1 MHKSCY
7 SRQCSNVNVYC
18 FVFSFFQ
25 GDVFVVDDV
34 IDSDWLWVTAQKNK
48 EKGLVPAALVEDAVS
63 IKLIFLNHTRVIYT
77 VLVGRFWLKSEQFF
91 FGDHFL
97 NSCQL

>member
-1 MHKSCY
+1 M
-7 SRQCSNVNVYC
+7 
-18 FVFSFFQ
+18 FSFFQ

-63 IKLIFLNHTRVIYT
+63 IINFMKIQT
-77 VLVGRFWLKSEQFF
+77 VHV
-91 FGDHFL
+91 
-97 NSCQL
+97 NSR

>member
-1 MHKSCY
+1 MSLKNVDFFI
-7 SRQCSNVNVYC
+7 CSFY
-18 FVFSFFQ
+18 Q

-63 IKLIFLNHTRVIYT
+63 KFLFVACMYMFSLALETKTHTCHKLIHVAIIFFIATCDPLL
-77 VLVGRFWLKSEQFF
+77 LV
-91 FGDHFL
+91 
-97 NSCQL
+97 

>member
-1 MHKSCY
+1 MSLVIY
-7 SRQCSNVNVYC
+7 QFY
-18 FVFSFFQ
+18 FDFSFFQ

-63 IKLIFLNHTRVIYT
+63 IIY
-77 VLVGRFWLKSEQFF
+77 
-91 FGDHFL
+91 
-97 NSCQL
+97 

>member
-1 MHKSCY
+1 M
-7 SRQCSNVNVYC
+7 V
-18 FVFSFFQ
+18 SFYQ

-63 IKLIFLNHTRVIYT
+63 VIFKVP
-77 VLVGRFWLKSEQFF
+77 
-91 FGDHFL
+91 
-97 NSCQL
+97 

>member
-1 MHKSCY
+1 M
-7 SRQCSNVNVYC
+7 YC

-63 IKLIFLNHTRVIYT
+63 IKQILLSQSICFIK
-77 VLVGRFWLKSEQFF
+77 F
-91 FGDHFL
+91 
-97 NSCQL
+97 

>member
-1 MHKSCY
+1 M
-7 SRQCSNVNVYC
+7 
-18 FVFSFFQ
+18 FSFFQ

-63 IKLIFLNHTRVIYT
+63 IINFIDPFKVNM
-77 VLVGRFWLKSEQFF
+77 
-91 FGDHFL
+91 
-97 NSCQL
+97 

>member
-1 MHKSCY
+1 MPHVT
-7 SRQCSNVNVYC
+7 RQYQFH
-18 FVFSFFQ
+18 FVFSFYQ

-63 IKLIFLNHTRVIYT
+63 IKTRE
-77 VLVGRFWLKSEQFF
+77 S
-91 FGDHFL
+91 
-97 NSCQL
+97 

>member
-1 MHKSCY
+1 MSLKMAIFL
-7 SRQCSNVNVYC
+7 
-18 FVFSFFQ
+18 FVFSFYQ

-63 IKLIFLNHTRVIYT
+63 VIFKVP
-77 VLVGRFWLKSEQFF
+77 
-91 FGDHFL
+91 
-97 NSCQL
+97 

>member
-1 MHKSCY
+1 M
-7 SRQCSNVNVYC
+7 
-18 FVFSFFQ
+18 FSFFQ

-63 IKLIFLNHTRVIYT
+63 IINFIDPKLTCKFLLTACICFV
-77 VLVGRFWLKSEQFF
+77 
-91 FGDHFL
+91 
-97 NSCQL
+97 

>member
-1 MHKSCY
+1 
-7 SRQCSNVNVYC
+7 
-18 FVFSFFQ
+18 VFSFFQ

-63 IKLIFLNHTRVIYT
+63 IINFMKIQSVHV
-77 VLVGRFWLKSEQFF
+77 
-91 FGDHFL
+91 
-97 NSCQL
+97 NSR

>member
-1 MHKSCY
+1 M
-7 SRQCSNVNVYC
+7 
-18 FVFSFFQ
+18 FSFFQ

-63 IKLIFLNHTRVIYT
+63 IINFMKIQSVHV
-77 VLVGRFWLKSEQFF
+77 
-91 FGDHFL
+91 
-97 NSCQL
+97 NSR

>member
-1 MHKSCY
+1 M
-7 SRQCSNVNVYC
+7 
-18 FVFSFFQ
+18 FSFFQ

-63 IKLIFLNHTRVIYT
+63 IINFIKIQSVHV
-77 VLVGRFWLKSEQFF
+77 
-91 FGDHFL
+91 
-97 NSCQL
+97 NSR